1 MRWKGFDF
9 SFLFQGATHC
19 NFFINYNH
27 TTVFSNT
34 FLRKSSV
41 LADIYG
47 NYWTE
52 ENPDPNA
59 KYPRLTS
66 PGQGGNNTQASTF
79 WMVDGSYVRLKSAEL
94 GYTIPSR
101 ITKKAGI
108 QTLRVYLSGVNLLT
122 FSPFE
127 LWDPELSNVY
137 AYPNNRTISL
147 AINVGF

>member
-9 SFLFQGATHC
+9 SFLFQGTTHS

-27 TTVFSNT
+27 TNAFGNA
-34 FLRKSSV
+34 FLEQSSV
-41 LADIYG
+41 LADVY
-47 NYWTE
+47 NNHWSE
-52 ENPDPNA
+52 ANPDLNA
-59 KYPRLTS
+59 KYPRLAS
-66 PGQGGNNTQASTF
+66 PGAGGNNSKLSTF
-79 WMVDGSYVRLKSAEL
+79 WMVDGSYCRLKSAEL

-122 FSPFE
+122 FSPFK

-137 AYPNNRTISL
+137 AYPNNRTVSL
-147 AINVGF
+147 ALNIGF